1 MAKIIYHEDLS
12 TPGKPKHKVKI
23 QIPLFRSKVGVGSTP
38 FKAFI
43 NAITR

>member
-1 MAKIIYHEDLS
+1 MAQIVYHENLS
-12 TPGKPKHKVKI
+12 TPGKPKHRVKI
-23 QIPLFRSKVGVGSTP
+23 QIPLLRSKVGVGSTP